1 ETKQKGNVIKTEE
14 KVEEDRRAQKGKLI
28 ALKLKDKRGIVL
40 LSTKHSD
47 YGNKCTNDK
56 RGSEEVMRPKDAGVR
71 MHGRARRQAA
81 LDKTNE
87 LQKSIDGWENKD
99 IGQCCNEF
107 IREDVLVK
115 VGSGKRLTER
125 RVFLFDGLLV
135 LCKSN
140 SKRTSVSVT
149 GPMGGNGEYRMKER
163 FFIRKVEI
171 VDREDT
177 EELKITGGDQGL
189 CGAQFE
195 KCCPKLPLRPRLTP
209 PNLQL

>member
-1 ETKQKGNVIKTEE
+1 M
-14 KVEEDRRAQKGKLI
+14 
-28 ALKLKDKRGIVL
+28 KLKKMFKFKVVPHPLPSNIIIR
-40 LSTKHSD
+40 
-47 YGNKCTNDK
+47 
-56 RGSEEVMRPKDAGVR
+56 DAGVR

-135 LCKSN
+135 LCKPN

-177 EELKITGGDQGL
+177 EDMMSSGYHPSLIVPHVTH
-189 CGAQFE
+189 
-195 KCCPKLPLRPRLTP
+195 T
-209 PNLQL
+209 